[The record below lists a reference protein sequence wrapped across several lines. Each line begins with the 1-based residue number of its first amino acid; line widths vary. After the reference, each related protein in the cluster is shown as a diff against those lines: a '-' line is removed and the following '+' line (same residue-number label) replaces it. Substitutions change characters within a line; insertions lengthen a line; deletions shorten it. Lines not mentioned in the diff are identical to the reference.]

1 MLKHS
6 LPRLGALL
14 ALLIVAVLAM
24 PAKPAHALTIT
35 VDGNGSDWPGG
46 TLIGTDPNEGTIP
59 DNVDFNTT
67 YWTNDSVYLYIR
79 FDTHAA
85 TRWEAVDG
93 AASPPFVQICLN
105 TDNSNLT
112 GAVVINCGSQPGVDR
127 LLRITGYEFGDTP
140 TYTLQLRQCTPTCS
154 IIPATNAQFATSG
167 TVNELRLQLS
177 TLGITGPSPACPGG
191 APVPVALYFDNQTT
205 DPDDNNPDSGT
216 LTGNI
221 PCPTPVTLTSLS
233 AMRGD
238 AGVELAWSTSSE
250 LNIAGYHILR
260 SAAGREAAVRI
271 TTALIGGEG
280 SGVSGANYR
289 FTDTSAAVGTSYS
302 YWLEVVNSDGSPEEY
317 GPVRYDPAGTARSF
331 VYLPLVR

>member
-35 VDGNGSDWPGG
+35 VDGNGADWP
-46 TLIGTDPNEGTIP
+46 LAALLFSDVNEAGIIDSRDISDVYFT
-59 DNVDFNTT
+59 NNTT
-67 YWTNDSVYLYIR
+67 NLFWRY
-79 FDTHAA
+79 DTF
-85 TRWEAVDG
+85 
-93 AASPPFVQICLN
+93 ASPTNYNLEGLSYPYVILCMDTDNNATTGTNGLQCGQNGVDWAVQISRTAPFGTFSASLFQCN
-105 TDNSNLT
+105 
-112 GAVVINCGSQPGVDR
+112 PGCTAAGGVPVATAGN
-127 LLRITGYEFGDTP
+127 ITE
-140 TYTLQLRQCTPTCS
+140 LA
-154 IIPATNAQFATSG
+154 IPLA
-167 TVNELRLQLS
+167 
-177 TLGITGPSPACPGG
+177 TLGITGPSPACPTGRIIP
-191 APVPVALYFDNQTT
+191 ASIYFDGQTG
-205 DPDDNNPDSGT
+205 DPDDSVPGGGT
-216 LTGNI
+216 LASNI

-233 AMRGD
+233 ATRGD
-238 AGVELAWSTSSE
+238 AGVELTWSTSSE

-260 SAAGREAAVRI
+260 SAAGREAGVRI
-271 TTALIGGEG
+271 TSALIGGEG